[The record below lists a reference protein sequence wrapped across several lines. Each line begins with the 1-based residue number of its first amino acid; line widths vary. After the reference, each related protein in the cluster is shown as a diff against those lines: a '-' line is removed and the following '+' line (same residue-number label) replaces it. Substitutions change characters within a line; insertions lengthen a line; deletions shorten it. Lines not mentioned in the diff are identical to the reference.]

1 MSKID
6 KLFPDLVSNELYD
19 KLSLDS
25 NEMKRRRFL
34 LKKSN
39 LNEKQTRELE
49 ILNVRCFLYTKE
61 QIKNKNI

>member
-1 MSKID
+1 MIKIY
-6 KLFPDLVSNELYD
+6 KLFPDFVSNELYD